1 MSAAAAA
8 ANPLLALAAA
18 QQQANPLLMA
28 QQAAAAA
35 AYQQAAAIERLRQSA
50 NTATAAANSSR
61 FSPYRVRSSPT
72 GSSDSSNSV
81 SSAFK
86 TILPKASPPVNA
98 KAKVSV
104 TPPAAAPTAAAAAP
118 SENSPDSQIKSMEEL
133 VNGLNGGGSSST
145 FGISHEIS
153 I

>member
-1 MSAAAAA
+1 MA

-18 QQQANPLLMA
+18 QQQANPVLMA
-28 QQAAAAA
+28 HAHA
-35 AYQQAAAIERLRQSA
+35 AYQQQAVERLRQSA
-50 NTATAAANSSR
+50 SAAAAAR
-61 FSPYRVRSSPT
+61 FSPYRVRPSPPRP
-72 GSSDSSNSV
+72 SDSSSGGGGGNSV

-86 TILPKASPPVNA
+86 SILPKASPPPPVNPIPG
-98 KAKVSV
+98 KERFPGKVSV
-104 TPPAAAPTAAAAAP
+104 TPPAAAPAT
-118 SENSPDSQIKSMEEL
+118 SPDSQIKSMEEL